1 MKNLKTVFFTN
12 SGLFK
17 AVDDVSFN
25 VRRGETLAIVGE
37 SGCGKSVSALSIM
50 RLVPNPPGKIVG
62 GSVTLEG
69 TDLLTLDEDRMRAIR
84 GNRMSM
90 IFQEP
95 MTSLN
100 PVMRI
105 GDQITE
111 ALRLH
116 QDMTSK
122 QALEPRGR
130 DAAPRPHSRAR
141 TRARE
146 YPHQLSGGMRQ
157 RAMIAM
163 ALACR
168 PALLIADEP
177 TTALDVT
184 IQAQILALIVDLQ
197 KTLGTGLI
205 LITHDLG
212 VVAQT
217 AQRVIVMY
225 AGKKVEEATVE
236 DLFENPKHPYTRGLM
251 ASMPAVIAFSTKN
264 DARLTEIPGMVPS
277 LTNLPA
283 GCAFAPRCTW
293 RSIAAARNIRRC
305 RSSAT
310 SILRRAGGQRNWWER
325 HDRHTSRCSK
335 SPTSSSITPCAAAFY
350 AARSAPCMR
359 STASA
364 FRSAAAKRSASSAN
378 PAAANRRWRAP
389 YCGWS
394 SRPAAPSSS
403 TARTSRK

>member
-1 MKNLKTVFFTN
+1 MSELMATETVLEVKNLQTVFFTN
-12 SGLFK
+12 SGLFR
-17 AVDDVSFN
+17 AVDDVSFS

-50 RLVPNPPGKIVG
+50 RLVPDPPGRIIG
-62 GSVTLEG
+62 GSVSLEG
-69 TDLLTLDEDRMRAIR
+69 TDLLTLDEAAMRDVR
-84 GNRMSM
+84 GNRISM

-105 GDQITE
+105 GDQIIE
-111 ALRLH
+111 AVRLH
-116 QDMTSK
+116 QKASHKEAWK
-122 QALEPRGR
+122 QAVDMLRLVRIPEPER
-130 DAAPRPHSRAR
+130 RAQ
-141 TRARE
+141 E

-197 KTLGTGLI
+197 KRLGTGLI

-236 DLFENPKHPYTRGLM
+236 ALFETPLHPYTRGLM
-251 ASMPAVIAFSTKN
+251 ASMPAVIGLGAKTE
-264 DARLTEIPGMVPS
+264 ARLTEIPGMVPS
-277 LTNLPA
+277 LTKLPP
-283 GCAFAPRCTW
+283 GCAFAPRCKLA
-293 RSIAAARNIRRC
+293 IDRC
-305 RSSAT
+305 RQAYPPLEET
-310 SILRRAGGQRNWWER
+310 RPNHWAACWRAGEM
-325 HDRHTSRCSK
+325 
-335 SPTSSSITPCAAAFY
+335 AE
-350 AARSAPCMR
+350 
-359 STASA
+359 AS
-364 FRSAAAKRSASSAN
+364 
-378 PAAANRRWRAP
+378 
-389 YCGWS
+389 
-394 SRPAAPSSS
+394 
-403 TARTSRK
+403 